1 MEIVQIVPNLPPATD
16 GLADFSLMVARELCD
31 NHHQIHSH
39 FVVDNP
45 TWHGPDQI
53 EPTEM
58 QAIADRA
65 RAWYEKHSLA
75 RTAASLASVLR
86 NKSAACNC

>member
-1 MEIVQIVPNLPPATD
+1 MGIVQIVPNLPAATD
-16 GLADFSLMVARELCD
+16 GLADFSLMVARELRD
-31 NHHQIHSH
+31 NHQIHSH
-39 FVVDNP
+39 FVANDP
-45 TWHGPDQI
+45 TRHGPDHI
-53 EPTEM
+53 TPTEM

-75 RTAASLASVLR
+75 RTATSLASVLR